1 MWAYSPV
8 AVGADRPTA
17 GRASVVQGVYG
28 SRGNLELVVPDA
40 AEGLWVF
47 WLNADLAG
55 DPPATADVPPGA
67 WSAGLRFAEGTR
79 YREAVIL
86 QSTLGPDHLEVLA
99 VTDGGALESWWWSPG
114 PGFQRRPGA
123 VAEEVV
129 RVAAE
134 HEGGSVRVSVEGAS
148 GAVRRLFSA
157 ADPYPERSWRA
168 AEYGPRL
175 HDGSAAERLLA
186 DQGISAVDPGTASSA
201 PSDRGGGTLELTWR
215 SDGALLHAGVP
226 AASA

>member
-1 MWAYSPV
+1 MWAQTPV

-40 AEGLWVF
+40 ADGIWVF
-47 WLNADLAG
+47 WFNADLPG
-55 DPPATADVPPGA
+55 DPGASADVPPGT
-67 WSAGLRFAEGTR
+67 WSAGLRFAEGAR

-114 PGFQRRPGA
+114 PGFQRRSGV
-123 VAEEVV
+123 VAEDVV

-134 HEGGSVRVSVEGAS
+134 HEGGSVRVSIEAAS
-148 GAVRRLFSA
+148 GAVRHLVSA
-157 ADPYPERSWRA
+157 ADPYPDRTWRA
-168 AEYGPRL
+168 AESGPGL
-175 HDGSAAERLLA
+175 HDGSAAEHLLA
-186 DQGISAVDPGTASSA
+186 DEGITAVDPDSASSA
-201 PSDRGGGTLELTWR
+201 PSDRDGGTLELTWR
-215 SDGALLHAGVP
+215 SDGALVHSGLP